1 MKMLRY
7 VRGTARRPYGSLI
20 CLMLATLFLAAMMM
34 PLAIGGAAAEDGE
47 RLGIPSHPK
56 TPTAKPDDD
65 TPSIYVDVDL
75 IDVTAT
81 PRIDIDP
88 DLIIQPEDDGGHTL
102 TPVTN
107 GGGQLTPVTNN
118 GGQLTPVTPGQ
129 LTPVPA
135 DPSDPTSTPS
145 PVQPTSLDADPQKG

>member
-107 GGGQLTPVTNN
+107 N

-145 PVQPTSLDADPQKG
+145 PVQPTSLDAGPPKS